1 MNPRPVRTPRPRRP
15 PGYRPQA
22 SAWPW
27 RLLRGIAFGL
37 VALWLLFEEFGWRPL
52 AAWLGKLAEWPPW
65 ARLEARVAAAAPR
78 AALAWF
84 LVPAGLLLPVKI
96 IALHLMQA
104 GRPMTGM
111 AVILAAKLIGTAIG
125 GRIYLLARPAL
136 MTMPR
141 FARAMAWWRLM
152 RRRVRHALRVSRGW
166 QALQSMMRRIR
177 ARL

>member
-1 MNPRPVRTPRPRRP
+1 MNPRPARPVRPRRR
-15 PGYRPQA
+15 PGHPTRP

-27 RLLRGIAFGL
+27 RLLRGIALGL

-65 ARLEARVAAAAPR
+65 ARLEARVCAASPR
-78 AALAWF
+78 AALVFF
-84 LVPAGLLLPVKI
+84 LVPAGLLLPVKL
-96 IALHLMQA
+96 IALHLMQG
-104 GRPMTGM
+104 GRPLAGM

-141 FARAMAWWRLM
+141 FARAVAWWRLM
-152 RRRVRHALRVSRGW
+152 RARVRHALRVSRGW
-166 QALQSMMRRIR
+166 QAVQRAVQSVR